1 MYSVHAGSMSVSV
14 SIYLYVCIKLAFVP
28 NRIAH
33 FEVEVQ

>member
-1 MYSVHAGSMSVSV
+1 MYTVHAGSMSVSV
-14 SIYLYVCIKLAFVP
+14 SIYVCVKLAFVP